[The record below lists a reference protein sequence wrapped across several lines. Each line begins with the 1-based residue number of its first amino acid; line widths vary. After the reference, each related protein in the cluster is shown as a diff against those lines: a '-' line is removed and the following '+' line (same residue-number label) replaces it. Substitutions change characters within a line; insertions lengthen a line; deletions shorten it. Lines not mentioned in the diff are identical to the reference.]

1 MATSAA
7 VTAENRE
14 TTTGVEVVITP
25 EDPPATL
32 LSIIDIS
39 DVWDRLL
46 LFVPPSTLGG
56 AISKVFSAA
65 FGQTVRVG
73 RMPVRVG
80 HISMVFIETRPR
92 NEYWVPWLEQA
103 LTPAAPMGVLAQW
116 RSDNVFTPP
125 LEQTACGVV
134 RPAAWDYSALPAR
147 EVYRELMKLRAL
159 ATDTRIGNGLR
170 GIGWLG
176 DQGDGQ
182 WIPFLVPWSVESDGD
197 FTPEA
202 LLRKLGAQ
210 PELLS
215 GGQIVERE
223 YGVRDEDEY
232 GVDPWI
238 DEDEY
243 EEDENDAF
251 RHALNSFLRASLL
264 VDDPFSAF
272 GHYGN
277 PTLVFHVGRGMLNP
291 VPCFAVAQVAHSPC
305 SAPH

>member
-1 MATSAA
+1 
-7 VTAENRE
+7 
-14 TTTGVEVVITP
+14 
-25 EDPPATL
+25 
-32 LSIIDIS
+32 
-39 DVWDRLL
+39 
-46 LFVPPSTLGG
+46 
-56 AISKVFSAA
+56 
-65 FGQTVRVG
+65 
-73 RMPVRVG
+73 
-80 HISMVFIETRPR
+80 MVFIETHPR

-116 RSDNVFTPP
+116 RRGNVFTPP

-159 ATDTRIGNGLR
+159 AEDTRIGNGLR

-182 WIPFLVPWSVESDGD
+182 WIPFLVPWSVDSDGD

-202 LLRKLGAQ
+202 LLRKLGAH

-251 RHALNSFLRASLL
+251 RHALNSFLCASQL

-291 VPCFAVAQVAHSPC
+291 VPCFAVAQVAHSLC
-305 SAPH
+305 SAPR

>member
-14 TTTGVEVVITP
+14 TKTGVEVATTP

-46 LFVPPSTLGG
+46 LFVPPSTLDV
-56 AISKVFSAA
+56 ISKVFS
-65 FGQTVRVG
+65 
-73 RMPVRVG
+73 
-80 HISMVFIETRPR
+80 PR
-92 NEYWVPWLEQA
+92 NEYWVTWLEQA

-116 RSDNVFTPP
+116 RRGNVFTPP

-159 ATDTRIGNGLR
+159 AEDTRIGNGLR

-182 WIPFLVPWSVESDGD
+182 WIPFLVPWSVDSDGD

-251 RHALNSFLRASLL
+251 RHALNSFLRASQL

-291 VPCFAVAQVAHSPC
+291 VPCFAVAQVAHSLC
-305 SAPH
+305 SAPR

>member
-1 MATSAA
+1 MATNAA
-7 VTAENRE
+7 VTAESRE
-14 TTTGVEVVITP
+14 TTTGVEVVTTP

-32 LSIIDIS
+32 QSIIDIS
-39 DVWDRLL
+39 DVWDRLV
-46 LFVPPSTLGG
+46 LFVPPSTLSG

-65 FGQTVRVG
+65 FGR
-73 RMPVRVG
+73 
-80 HISMVFIETRPR
+80 F
-92 NEYWVPWLEQA
+92 PWLEQA

-116 RSDNVFTPP
+116 RSGNVFTPP

-159 ATDTRIGNGLR
+159 AEDTRIGNGLR

-223 YGVRDEDEY
+223 YGVRDEDED

-251 RHALNSFLRASLL
+251 RHALNSFLRASQL

-291 VPCFAVAQVAHSPC
+291 VPCFAVAQVAHSLC
-305 SAPH
+305 YAPR

>member
-1 MATSAA
+1 
-7 VTAENRE
+7 
-14 TTTGVEVVITP
+14 
-25 EDPPATL
+25 
-32 LSIIDIS
+32 
-39 DVWDRLL
+39 
-46 LFVPPSTLGG
+46 
-56 AISKVFSAA
+56 
-65 FGQTVRVG
+65 
-73 RMPVRVG
+73 
-80 HISMVFIETRPR
+80 
-92 NEYWVPWLEQA
+92 
-103 LTPAAPMGVLAQW
+103 MGVLAQW
-116 RSDNVFTPP
+116 RSGNVFTPP

-159 ATDTRIGNGLR
+159 AEDTRIGNGLR

-232 GVDPWI
+232 GLDPWI

-277 PTLVFHVGRGMLNP
+277 PTLVFHVGTGMLNVP

>member
-46 LFVPPSTLGG
+46 LFVPPSTLDV
-56 AISKVFSAA
+56 ISKVFS
-65 FGQTVRVG
+65 
-73 RMPVRVG
+73 
-80 HISMVFIETRPR
+80 PR
-92 NEYWVPWLEQA
+92 NEYWFTWLEQA

-116 RSDNVFTPP
+116 RSGNVFTPP

-182 WIPFLVPWSVESDGD
+182 WIPFLVPWSVDSDGD

-202 LLRKLGAQ
+202 LLRKLGAH

-291 VPCFAVAQVAHSPC
+291 VPCFAVAQVAHSLC
-305 SAPH
+305 SAPR

>member
-1 MATSAA
+1 
-7 VTAENRE
+7 
-14 TTTGVEVVITP
+14 
-25 EDPPATL
+25 
-32 LSIIDIS
+32 
-39 DVWDRLL
+39 
-46 LFVPPSTLGG
+46 
-56 AISKVFSAA
+56 
-65 FGQTVRVG
+65 
-73 RMPVRVG
+73 
-80 HISMVFIETRPR
+80 MVFIETRPR
-92 NEYWVPWLEQA
+92 NEYWVPWLEKA
-103 LTPAAPMGVLAQW
+103 LTPASPFGVLAQW
-116 RSDNVFTPP
+116 RSGNVFMPP

-170 GIGWLG
+170 SIGWLG

-182 WIPFLVPWSVESDGD
+182 WIPFLVPWSVDSDGD

-210 PELLS
+210 PDLLS
-215 GGQIVERE
+215 GEIVERE

-238 DEDEY
+238 EEDEY

-251 RHALNSFLRASLL
+251 RHALNSFLRASQL
-264 VDDPFSAF
+264 VDDPFSVF

-277 PTLVFHVGRGMLNP
+277 PTLVFHVGRGILNP
-291 VPCFAVAQVAHSPC
+291 VPCFAVAQVAHSLC
-305 SAPH
+305 SAPR

>member
-7 VTAENRE
+7 VTAESRE
-14 TTTGVEVVITP
+14 TTTSVEVETTR

-32 LSIIDIS
+32 QSIIDIS

-65 FGQTVRVG
+65 FGQTVRV
-73 RMPVRVG
+73 
-80 HISMVFIETRPR
+80 VFRTACGQSVVLIETRPR
-92 NEYWVPWLEQA
+92 NEYWVPWLEPA
-103 LTPAAPMGVLAQW
+103 LTPVAPMGVLAQW
-116 RSDNVFTPP
+116 RSSNVFTPP

-134 RPAAWDYSALPAR
+134 RPAAWDCSALPAR

-159 ATDTRIGNGLR
+159 AEDTRIGNGLR

-182 WIPFLVPWSVESDGD
+182 WIPFLVPWSVDSDGD

-202 LLRKLGAQ
+202 LLRKLGAH

-251 RHALNSFLRASLL
+251 RHALNSFLRASQL

-277 PTLVFHVGRGMLNP
+277 PTLVFHVGTGMLIVP
-291 VPCFAVAQVAHSPC
+291 VPCFAVAQVAHSLC

>member
-7 VTAENRE
+7 VTAESRE
-14 TTTGVEVVITP
+14 TTTSVEVETTR

-32 LSIIDIS
+32 QSIIDIS

-65 FGQTVRVG
+65 FGQTVRV
-73 RMPVRVG
+73 
-80 HISMVFIETRPR
+80 VFRTACGQSVVLIETRPR
-92 NEYWVPWLEQA
+92 NEYWVPWLEPA
-103 LTPAAPMGVLAQW
+103 LTPVAPMGVLAQW
-116 RSDNVFTPP
+116 RSSNVFTPP
-125 LEQTACGVV
+125 LEKTACGVV

-159 ATDTRIGNGLR
+159 AEDTRIGNGLR
-170 GIGWLG
+170 GIGWSG
-176 DQGDGQ
+176 GQGDGQ
-182 WIPFLVPWSVESDGD
+182 WIPFLVPWSVDSDGD

-202 LLRKLGAQ
+202 LLRKLGAH

-238 DEDEY
+238 EEDEY

-251 RHALNSFLRASLL
+251 RHALNSFLRASQL

-277 PTLVFHVGRGMLNP
+277 PTLVFHVGTGMLNVP